1 MIKKPFLSLKV
12 ETRWVAKLYGGTRP
26 DLPTLHLWEKERFI
40 KTKNKKQKTKNK
52 TQNKDL

>member
-12 ETRWVAKLYGGTRP
+12 ETRKVAKLYGGTRP
-26 DLPTLHLWEKERFI
+26 DLPTLHLWEKERFV
-40 KTKNKKQKTKNK
+40 KTKNKKQKTKHK